1 MRIRI
6 LGSGAGGGFPQWNC
20 NCANCRAVR
29 ARAPGFTPR
38 TQSSLAVSA
47 DGANWVL
54 LNASPDLREQI
65 AAAPALA
72 PAEGDPVRASPIKA
86 VALTNGDVDH
96 VAGLLNLREAQPFS
110 IYAADRVLQALAANQ
125 IFTILQA
132 QLVPRNE
139 LHMDEATPLTGAGVD
154 LGLSVRAFPV
164 PGKIALYLEDQ
175 NAPNFGTSAGDTL
188 GLEVIETKTGKS
200 FFYIPGCAK
209 IDAPLANRLRGAALV
224 FFDGTLFHENE
235 MIEQGLMGKTGSRM
249 GHVNMSGEDGSMA
262 GFAPLNVARKIYVHI
277 NNSNP
282 VLDANSTQRAV
293 VQAAGWEVGADG
305 MEVTL

>member
-29 ARAPGFTPR
+29 AGAPGFSAR
-38 TQSSLAVSA
+38 TQSSLAVSV

-65 AAAPALA
+65 AAAPQLA

-110 IYAADRVLQALAANQ
+110 VYAAGRVLGALAANP
-125 IFTILQA
+125 IFTILQP
-132 QLVPRNE
+132 QLVARIE
-139 LHMDEATPLTGAGVD
+139 LPMDEAVPLHGAGVD
-154 LGLSVRAFPV
+154 LGLSIRAFPV
-164 PGKIALYLEDQ
+164 PGKIALYLEDK
-175 NAPNFGTSAGDTL
+175 NAPNFGTAAGDTL

-209 IDAPLANRLRGAALV
+209 VDEALSARLRGAALV

-249 GHVNMSGEDGSMA
+249 GHVNMSGDDGSMA
-262 GFAPLNVARKIYVHI
+262 AFAPLDVARKIYVHI

-282 VLDANSTQRAV
+282 VLDANSTQRAL
-293 VQAAGWEVGADG
+293 AHSAGWEVGADG
-305 MEVTL
+305 MEVSL